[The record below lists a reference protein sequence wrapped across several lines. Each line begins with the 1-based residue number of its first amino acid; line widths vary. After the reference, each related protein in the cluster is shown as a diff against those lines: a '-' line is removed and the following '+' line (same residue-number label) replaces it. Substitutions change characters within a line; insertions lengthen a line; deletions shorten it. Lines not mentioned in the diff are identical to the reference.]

1 MSEKKRKFLL
11 PILVLLVGVVA
22 AVLIISSRKAP
33 PRVERP
39 QLGPLVEVV
48 QAELETV
55 PITVMGHGE
64 VVAKIAVDV
73 VPQVAGRVVKVHP
86 SLVAGG
92 FFGAKEQKA
101 QNGNCVAEVQLLV
114 RVHITAA
121 ECGRYRTLAHFVSAN
136 VYASTT
142 GSAVAL
148 NVEYRR
154 AL

>member
-1 MSEKKRKFLL
+1 MSEKKRKFLV

-22 AVLIISSRKAP
+22 AFLIFSSRKAP

-73 VPQVAGRVVKVHP
+73 VPQVAGQIV
-86 SLVAGG
+86 SLSRSG
-92 FFGAKEQKA
+92 
-101 QNGNCVAEVQLLV
+101 
-114 RVHITAA
+114 
-121 ECGRYRTLAHFVSAN
+121 
-136 VYASTT
+136 
-142 GSAVAL
+142 
-148 NVEYRR
+148 
-154 AL
+154 